1 MAVLARRSIPAE
13 TAPAPTPL
21 RPFRLDP
28 PVPPRI
34 VAAAYRSERYL
45 SKAARALI
53 RVMTDVAASRFQNG

>member
-1 MAVLARRSIPAE
+1 MPKARSGLAVPARRTSVSVVNA
-13 TAPAPTPL
+13 APSPTL
-21 RPFRLDP
+21 AS
-28 PVPPRI
+28 